1 MELPERPEVRV
12 GDAERDAVVDS
23 LKAHFGAGRL
33 SLDEFEERT
42 AQALAART
50 VGDLVPLTADLPVPV
65 RPAAPVPARR
75 PLPADPWARAYSLHV
90 RVAVLLAVVSV
101 AIWVVSLG
109 SLSPFW
115 PLVVIGGS
123 VLAHRAVRRAADR

>member
-50 VGDLVPLTADLPVPV
+50 VGELVPLTADLPVA
-65 RPAAPVPARR
+65 RPAAVPAAGGRCRPTRGPGPTASTCGSRR
-75 PLPADPWARAYSLHV
+75 CSRCCPC
-90 RVAVLLAVVSV
+90 
-101 AIWVVSLG
+101 
-109 SLSPFW
+109 
-115 PLVVIGGS
+115 
-123 VLAHRAVRRAADR
+123 

>member
-1 MELPERPEVRV
+1 MELPERPEVRI

-50 VGDLVPLTADLPVPV
+50 VGELVPLTADLPVP
-65 RPAAPVPARR
+65 RPAPAPARR
-75 PLPADPWARAYSLHV
+75 PLPADPWARAYSVHV
-90 RVAVLLAVVSV
+90 RVAALLAVVSV
-101 AIWVVSLG
+101 LIWVVSLG
-109 SLSPFW
+109 YLSPFW
-115 PLVVIGGS
+115 PLAVILGS
-123 VLAHRAVRRAADR
+123 VVVHWAVRRAAVR